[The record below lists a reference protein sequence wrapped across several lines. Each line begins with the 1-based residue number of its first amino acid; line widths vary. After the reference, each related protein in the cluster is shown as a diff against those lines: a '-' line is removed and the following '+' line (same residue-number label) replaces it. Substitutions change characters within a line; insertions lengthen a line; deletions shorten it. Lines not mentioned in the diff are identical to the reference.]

1 MCSKNKGRSEKE
13 RLNYKMRV
21 VILGGGLAGL
31 STAYYLQKFDWV
43 DSIKV
48 LESEDRIG
56 GLAKS
61 LFYDGYTY
69 DIGPHIIFS
78 KNKEILNELLDFIE
92 VGTNKIKRSNEIY
105 YKGKLIQYPFEN
117 DLSKL
122 PKDDLEYCIRAFDS
136 NPYENYIPQN
146 MLQFFLKTFGE
157 GITNVYLRPYNE
169 KIWKFDPSCM
179 NTSMVERIPK
189 PTKDEIRRSASG
201 ETIEGYLHQLYFEYP
216 STRGIGA
223 ICEGIYSKLDTDKCE
238 VLLNSRV
245 IKVSK
250 SDTYYKINTD
260 SGKCVEG
267 ELVISTMPVHD
278 LVDATEDV
286 PKYVIEAKDDLKY
299 NSILIAFVRTPYDM
313 YGEHYAYTVPDKNI
327 IFHRISKMDFLGES
341 YHRDGEATFMVE
353 ITYRDGDVFSN
364 MTDDAIREKI
374 AKGFVDI
381 NIAKNANDVEV
392 LNMTRHKYAY
402 VIYDLNHT
410 TNIDVIRKYYREL
423 SICLNGRFGNFEYW
437 NMDKVLEES
446 KKLSERLNEE
456 HISKK

>member
-1 MCSKNKGRSEKE
+1 
-13 RLNYKMRV
+13 MRV
-21 VILGGGLAGL
+21 VVLGGGLSGL
-31 STAYYLQKFDWV
+31 STAYYLQKLDWV
-43 DSIKV
+43 DSVRV
-48 LESEDRIG
+48 LESDDRTG

-61 LFYDGYTY
+61 LFVEGYTY

-78 KNKEILNELLDFIE
+78 KNKEILDELLGFIE

-105 YKGKLIQYPFEN
+105 YKGQLVQYPFEN

-122 PKDDLEYCIRAFDS
+122 PAEDLEYCIRAFNS
-136 NPYENYIPQN
+136 NPYEDYVPQN

-189 PTKDEIRRSASG
+189 PTKEEIRRSASG

-216 STRGIGA
+216 SSRGIGA
-223 ICEGIYSKLDTDKCE
+223 ICEGVYNKLDKEKCT
-238 VLLNSRV
+238 VSLNSKVIRV
-245 IKVSK
+245 SHTDGIYKV
-250 SDTYYKINTD
+250 TTD
-260 SGKCVEG
+260 QGECVEG
-267 ELVISTMPVHD
+267 DLLIYTMPIHD
-278 LVDATEDV
+278 FVKATENV
-286 PKYVIEAKDDLKY
+286 PDNVYNAMEGLKY

-313 YGEHYAYTVPDKNI
+313 YGEHYAYTVPDKDV
-327 IFHRISKMDFLGES
+327 IFHRISKMDFLGDN
-341 YHRDGEATFMVE
+341 YHKDGEATFMVE

-364 MTDDAIREKI
+364 MSDEIIKEKI
-374 AKGFVDI
+374 AKGFLDI
-381 NIAKNANDVEV
+381 QIAKNLEDVEV

-410 TNIDVIRKYYREL
+410 ENMEVIRNYYQEN
-423 SICLNGRFGNFEYW
+423 SIFLNGRFGNFEYW

-446 KKLSERLNEE
+446 KYLCERLNVNYG
-456 HISKK
+456 KN